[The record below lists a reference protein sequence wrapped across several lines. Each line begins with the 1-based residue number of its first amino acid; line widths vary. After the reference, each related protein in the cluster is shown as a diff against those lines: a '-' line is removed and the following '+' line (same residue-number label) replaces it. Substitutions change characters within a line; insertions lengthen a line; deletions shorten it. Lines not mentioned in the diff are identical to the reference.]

1 MDIILQ
7 AWGGVF
13 YLINKILFALAEG
26 KQPHLKRQLK
36 IFGWA
41 IYILGVPA
49 WVIILISKHNW
60 IAASVEA
67 GGVPSMLFGLYTVY
81 QNAKTQNRT
90 FDKIASFFTYG
101 SIVFGVGYSL
111 YDYGG
116 ISSFSQVLEIGVMVG
131 FLLGSYLLAKNNR
144 NGWLFFMLMN
154 GSMATL
160 MLIQQKP
167 LLSLQ
172 QIASLCFVI
181 YGFIISNRNIGDM
194 TPGKQGMINKHLP

>member
-1 MDIILQ
+1 MDITLQ

-26 KQPHLKRQLK
+26 KQPQLKRQFK

-49 WVIILISKHNW
+49 WVIILFSKHNW

-81 QNAKTQNRT
+81 QNSKTQNRT
-90 FDKIASFFTYG
+90 FDNVASFFTYG
-101 SIVFGVGYSL
+101 SIVLGVGYSL

-116 ISSFSQVLEIGVMVG
+116 ISSISQVLEIGVMIG

-144 NGWLFFMLMN
+144 NGWIFFMLMN

-181 YGFIISNRNIGDM
+181 YGFIISSRNIGEE
-194 TPGKQGMINKHLP
+194 IC